1 MVVRKSF
8 KGTGGLESDRV
19 VVKDL
24 SPNLLAV
31 IGGVMAQSV
40 ALVRMI
46 IVLFIFSV
54 TSERLLNCWGLYSV
68 FSSFP
73 CAMIYSVSISYCTT
87 YTY

>member
-1 MVVRKSF
+1 MATFDTTILCNPGSLSTPFIEREQHIEEHLVVVRKSF

-40 ALVRMI
+40 ALVRM
-46 IVLFIFSV
+46 LSV
-54 TSERLLNCWGLYSV
+54 VHFFCY
-68 FSSFP
+68 F
-73 CAMIYSVSISYCTT
+73 
-87 YTY
+87 